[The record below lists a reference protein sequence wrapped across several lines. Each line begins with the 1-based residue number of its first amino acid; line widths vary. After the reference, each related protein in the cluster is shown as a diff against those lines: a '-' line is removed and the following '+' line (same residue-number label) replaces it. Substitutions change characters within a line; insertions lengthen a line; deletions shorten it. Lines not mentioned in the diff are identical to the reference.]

1 MKKHLFVI
9 LFSAITTLS
18 LSAQTEENNK
28 IDPFDA
34 YNYFQNYSET
44 NVDSAV
50 FYIRHLAADTTWG
63 KKLLPDLIHKSFV
76 QNLKNNL
83 SDQKTK
89 IPLQILD
96 SISMDSNEFLK
107 ENTIPI
113 LYWVKARQL
122 EDDTAALSDLAKEFI
137 STQLTSDDVYKYS
150 RARYA
155 LLIHNILQSNKSLE
169 DINNNIFSNTLEKL
183 KVKAKQNIDVNTAT
197 NPQMQARAYHR
208 YLYAYCNYIAGNKIM
223 ETNDIEKAEIYH
235 KEAFDYSPDISDILH
250 RHGFAY
256 DMHMLGIEDYD
267 LFKKNYVEYVEQHL
281 KDMNKSLTVRTS
293 MTLIHPVQY
302 KDELES
308 FYKENF
314 ADDIPF
320 SEYWHDN
327 VNKNLEEIPEFVLI
341 DEDGKEFSRKTNQGK
356 WIFLDFWGTWCGP
369 CIAEHPD
376 LEDFYTNTIKSNSD
390 KIVLL
395 TIGCHDTK
403 ERINAHMQ
411 KHSYTFPV
419 MMENNDI
426 QNILN
431 IKSWPTKLLIT
442 PQGKYV
448 NIPFAIDWRTFIKKY
463 VGI

>member
-1 MKKHLFVI
+1 
-9 LFSAITTLS
+9 
-18 LSAQTEENNK
+18 
-28 IDPFDA
+28 
-34 YNYFQNYSET
+34 
-44 NVDSAV
+44 
-50 FYIRHLAADTTWG
+50 
-63 KKLLPDLIHKSFV
+63 
-76 QNLKNNL
+76 
-83 SDQKTK
+83 
-89 IPLQILD
+89 
-96 SISMDSNEFLK
+96 
-107 ENTIPI
+107 
-113 LYWVKARQL
+113 
-122 EDDTAALSDLAKEFI
+122 
-137 STQLTSDDVYKYS
+137 
-150 RARYA
+150 
-155 LLIHNILQSNKSLE
+155 
-169 DINNNIFSNTLEKL
+169 
-183 KVKAKQNIDVNTAT
+183 
-197 NPQMQARAYHR
+197 
-208 YLYAYCNYIAGNKIM
+208 M